1 MELGLTVMVAGSIF
15 VVLLIAMY
23 ISNWRKSQ

>member
-1 MELGLTVMVAGSIF
+1 MEIAATVMAAGSIF

-23 ISNWRKSQ
+23 ISNWRKSP